1 MNTITAL
8 WRSRAFR
15 WIAGLLLLGAG
26 ATSYRS
32 WGPRVN
38 ALADRLV
45 ASSKSGEA
53 EHGPDGHAG
62 HPPHAAHSA
71 ESSLELSVQAKL
83 NLGLTA
89 EALRPIELSTFRKTI
104 SIPSVIVERPG
115 QSLIQV
121 STPMTGVVT
130 EVAAIKGSAMET
142 GQLLFRIRL
151 THEDLVQS
159 QTDYVRSLGELDVE
173 NREIARLQKVTDS
186 GAVAG
191 KSLLERKYSK
201 EKLEALLQAQRETL
215 RLHGL
220 STRQVEQISKDRRLL
235 SELSVKVPTAD
246 QTPQELQ
253 LTDTMGR
260 QSVSLLAESS
270 LEQGA
275 AVDGV
280 ANPNPAVP
288 AAGGTR
294 SPLIVESLDV
304 QRGQS
309 VEQGGKL
316 CVLADYS
323 RLYIEGRAFEQDI
336 DAVNVVVSQEWK
348 VSAVFTGGTQI
359 DDLPLSFVSSEID
372 PDSRTLKLYVDLPN
386 EVLRDSRNADGQRF
400 MTWKYKPG
408 QRLQL
413 RIPVEVWTDQIVLP
427 VEAVAQEGAESFV
440 FRQSGKKF
448 DRVAVHVVHSDQS
461 SVVIAND
468 GSIFPGDVVARR
480 SAHQMQMALK
490 NKSGGGIDPH
500 AGHNH

>member
-1 MNTITAL
+1 MNTIAAL
-8 WRSRAFR
+8 WRSLAFR
-15 WIAGLLLLGAG
+15 WIACLLLLGVGIATQRVWWPPVNALVNRVVARPTTGEAG
-26 ATSYRS
+26 ATH
-32 WGPRVN
+32 
-38 ALADRLV
+38 
-45 ASSKSGEA
+45 E
-53 EHGPDGHAG
+53 E
-62 HPPHAAHSA
+62 HAAHADHETQAAPSA
-71 ESSLELSVQAKL
+71 GSSLDLSAQAML

-89 EALRPIELSTFRKTI
+89 DYLRPIELSTFRKTI

-115 QSLIQV
+115 QTLIQV

-130 EVAAIKGSAMET
+130 EVAAIQGSAMET

-159 QTDYVRSLGELDVE
+159 QTDFMRSLGELDVE
-173 NREIARLQKVTDS
+173 NREIARLQVVTDS
-186 GAVAG
+186 GAIAG
-191 KSLLERKYSK
+191 KSLLERKYAK

-220 STRQVEQISKDRRLL
+220 STRQIEQISKDRRLL
-235 SELSVKVPTAD
+235 SELSLTVPTND
-246 QTPQELQ
+246 QKQGELQ
-253 LTDTMGR
+253 LTDRTSLR
-260 QSVSLLAESS
+260 SVSYSTA
-270 LEQGA
+270 
-275 AVDGV
+275 D
-280 ANPNPAVP
+280 AVP
-288 AAGGTR
+288 GNEAKPAD
-294 SPLIVESLDV
+294 PLRDQSLLVVESLDV

-336 DAVNVVVSQEWK
+336 DAVNVVVSKEWK
-348 VSAVFTGGTQI
+348 VSAVFNGGTHT

-386 EVLRDSRNADGQRF
+386 QILRDSRNSEGQRF
-400 MTWKYKPG
+400 ITWKYKPG

-413 RIPVEVWTDQIVLP
+413 RIPVEEWTDQIVLP
-427 VEAVAQEGAESFV
+427 VEAVAHEGAESFV

-448 DRVAVHVVHSDQS
+448 ERVAVHVVHGDQS

-468 GSIFPGDVVARR
+468 GSVFPGDVVALR

-500 AGHNH
+500 AGHSH